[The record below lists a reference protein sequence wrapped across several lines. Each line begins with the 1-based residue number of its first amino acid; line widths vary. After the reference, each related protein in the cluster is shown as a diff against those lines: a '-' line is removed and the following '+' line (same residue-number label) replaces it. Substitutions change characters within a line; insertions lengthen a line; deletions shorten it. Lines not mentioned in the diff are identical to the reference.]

1 MRDGDDDTEGGGV
14 GVGRMAKKGQG
25 TTERDDALSLLIP
38 DQERVRHS
46 SRRRRRKTRMRK
58 RTRPEKRSDTPMMHE
73 VP

>member
-1 MRDGDDDTEGGGV
+1 
-14 GVGRMAKKGQG
+14 MAKKGQG